1 MTIVN
6 PKTANVELKEGP
18 IEVRAQAVDG
28 WNVAFE
34 KWPAGD
40 YRPLFHGLP
49 GNACMAVHYGYA
61 LKGKA
66 KCTYADGREETVA
79 AGQAY
84 VLQPGHTFQVLEPFE
99 NVEFTQLTPEY
110 GQVGE
115 VFMKNFPAWLQA
127 NSKRLNIA

>member
-1 MTIVN
+1 MTIVSK
-6 PKTANVELKEGP
+6 KTANIDLKEGP
-18 IEVRAQAVDG
+18 IEVRSQAVDG

-34 KWPAGD
+34 SWPAGD

-49 GNACMAVHYGYA
+49 GNACLASHYGYC

-66 KCTYADGREETVA
+66 KAIYSDGTEDVVE
-79 AGQAY
+79 AGKAY
-84 VLQPGHTFQVLEPFE
+84 VLRPGHTFMVLEPFE

-115 VFMKNFPAWLQA
+115 TFMKNFPGWLKA
-127 NSKRLNIA
+127 NARLLKA

>member
-1 MTIVN
+1 MTIVTKQN
-6 PKTANVELKEGP
+6 ANVDLKEGP
-18 IEVRAQAVDG
+18 IEVRSQAVDG

-40 YRPLFHGLP
+40 YTPLFRGLP
-49 GNACMAVHYGYA
+49 GDACLAAHYGYC

-66 KCTYADGREETVA
+66 KCIYADGTEEIVQ

-84 VLQPGHTFQVLEPFE
+84 VLRSGHTFQVLEPFE

-110 GQVGE
+110 GRVGE
-115 VFMKNFPAWLQA
+115 AFMKNFPGWMKA
-127 NSKRLNIA
+127 NAKMLKA

>member
-1 MTIVN
+1 MTIVTK
-6 PKTANVELKEGP
+6 KTANVELKEGP

-34 KWPAGD
+34 CWPAGD
-40 YRPLFHGLP
+40 YRPLFRGLP
-49 GNACMAVHYGYA
+49 GNACGAIHFGYC

-66 KCTYADGREETVA
+66 KCTYADGTEEVVS

-84 VLQPGHTFQVLEPFE
+84 VLRPGHTFQVLEPFE

-115 VFMKNFPAWLQA
+115 VFMKNFPGWLKA
-127 NSKRLNIA
+127 NAKMLA

>member
-1 MTIVN
+1 MTIVS
-6 PKTANVELKEGP
+6 KKSANVDLKEGP
-18 IEVRAQAVDG
+18 IEVRSQAVDG

-34 KWPAGD
+34 SWPAGPD
-40 YRPLFHGLP
+40 YKPLFHGLP
-49 GNACMAVHYGYA
+49 GNACLAVHYGYC

-66 KCTYADGREETVA
+66 KCMYADGTSETVV

-84 VLQPGHTFQVLEPFE
+84 VLRPGHTFQVLEDFE

-115 VFMKNFPAWLQA
+115 TFMKNFPGWLKTNHKLLA
-127 NSKRLNIA
+127 

>member
-1 MTIVN
+1 MPTIT
-6 PKTANVELKEGP
+6 KETANVDVKEGP
-18 IEVRAQAVDG
+18 IEVRSHAVDG

-34 KWPAGD
+34 CWPPGD

-49 GNACMAVHYGYA
+49 GNACGAVHYGYC

-66 KCTYADGREETVA
+66 KAVYADGRVETVQ

-84 VLQPGHTFQVLEPFE
+84 VLRPGHTFQVLETFE

-115 VFMKNFPAWLQA
+115 VFMKNFPGWLKA
-127 NSKRLNIA
+127 NAKRLEA